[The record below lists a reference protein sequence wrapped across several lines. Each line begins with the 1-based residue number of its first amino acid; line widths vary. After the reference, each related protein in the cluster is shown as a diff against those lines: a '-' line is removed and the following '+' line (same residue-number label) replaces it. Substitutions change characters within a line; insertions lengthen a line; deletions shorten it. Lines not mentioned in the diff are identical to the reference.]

1 MRIPD
6 QKKACSLGACQAGL
20 LDPGP
25 LDEQALNL
33 LGGEEKRKK
42 QSTRGMC
49 CVQEVCEMLCIL
61 LYAQGPQQLCDVG
74 KNARSPV
81 EREVKQLPHG
91 HTLSKGR
98 HKL

>member
-25 LDEQALNL
+25 LEEQALNL

-49 CVQEVCEMLCIL
+49 CVQEVCEMLCVL
-61 LYAQGPQQLCDVG
+61 LYTQGPQQLCDVG
-74 KNARSPV
+74 S
-81 EREVKQLPHG
+81 L
-91 HTLSKGR
+91 L
-98 HKL
+98 LI